1 MSIMKHLSA
10 CFSGPRPE
18 KLLQHWDEQHPEVIR
33 IKQELQAKT
42 VNAAIDG
49 YRIFLSGMA
58 RGVDLLAAETVL
70 NLKQVLSD
78 LYFVAVIPYRGQ
90 RFSDPE
96 WANRY
101 NRALENADQ
110 VIILSEQYYNGCFM
124 ERNRYMVEQSG
135 RLIAVVNGTKGGTA
149 ATLRYAEKQGLEIDL
164 IATALRGL

>member
-1 MSIMKHLSA
+1 MQQKLS
-10 CFSGPRPE
+10 
-18 KLLQHWDEQHPEVIR
+18 LIHI
-33 IKQELQAKT
+33 
-42 VNAAIDG
+42 
-49 YRIFLSGMA
+49 Y
-58 RGVDLLAAETVL
+58 
-70 NLKQVLSD
+70 
-78 LYFVAVIPYRGQ
+78 
-90 RFSDPE
+90 
-96 WANRY
+96 RY